1 MICLQIPCNELLIL
15 PPREAIGASRG
26 YCICHPHQGTG
37 TFPASLD
44 SCQENSPET
53 AQPAPSPPPQSSPVS
68 KCHLP
73 RTPQTGHISPASGQ
87 SRARTLHSSNGTLGI
102 QTQPQEVINWLPL
115 PHKPWQLAVMEM
127 DLVVIRC
134 VEGNGFQGKAA
145 GSEQL
150 AVGSPILHQPQM
162 GLAPILL
169 SASPLRHHKP
179 AHLSYRGS
187 QSWAST
193 PQ

>member
-1 MICLQIPCNELLIL
+1 MNCSFYHHGKQLVRL
-15 PPREAIGASRG
+15 EAIAFATLIRELGHFLLPWIAAKRILQRLLS
-26 YCICHPHQGTG
+26 
-37 TFPASLD
+37 
-44 SCQENSPET
+44 
-53 AQPAPSPPPQSSPVS
+53 QPPPPPPQSSPVS